1 MLLYRTRVS
10 PKTPRDGKLELS
22 PRAAEQLAALPA
34 PLEIVVNGERGT
46 GAVTTLACSCRKSEG
61 SGGQHV
67 HHFLQSEL
75 LKTLPVESEVT
86 VERPD
91 AGGGP
96 VAVSSAWRRTPQPPG
111 A

>member
-10 PKTPRDGKLELS
+10 PKTPRDGKLEVS
-22 PRAAEQLAALPA
+22 PRAAEQLAAA
-34 PLEIVVNGERGT
+34 AAGPLDVVVNGERGT
-46 GAVTTLACSCRKSEG
+46 ATVTTMECTCRKGEG
-61 SGGQHV
+61 GDRHT

-75 LKTLPVESEVT
+75 LKALPVESEVT

-91 AGGGP
+91 DGG
-96 VAVSSAWRRTPQPPG
+96 AITVSSAWRSRR